1 MRRGVTLIELIIV
14 VAIGGIL
21 GAIAIPNF
29 IRFNKEA
36 NGGCTKITIFQEGKV
51 LKEVYRRGSVY
62 HTNGGCVTTK
72 GETFCGTLAVEKLK
86 SCPQMSERE

>member
-1 MRRGVTLIELIIV
+1 MKNGFTLIELIIV

-29 IRFNKEA
+29 MRFQEEA
-36 NGGCTKITIFQEGKV
+36 KGGCTKISIFQDGKV
-51 LKEVYRRGSVY
+51 IKEVYRRGSVY